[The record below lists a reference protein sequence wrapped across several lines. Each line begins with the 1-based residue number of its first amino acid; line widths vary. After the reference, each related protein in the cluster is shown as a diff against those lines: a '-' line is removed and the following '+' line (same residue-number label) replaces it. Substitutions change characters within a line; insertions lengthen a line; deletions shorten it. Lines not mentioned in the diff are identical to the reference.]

1 MAPLSIGNLLL
12 GTAMQP
18 GMSAIASAYA
28 ESAASSNIPWSSL
41 EYSGQ
46 TITGISGSGIGAQV
60 DTSQFIPA
68 SASGDFFPAS
78 ASGDFIPA
86 SASGDFIPASASG
99 DFIPASASSEF
110 QPSGDYAFNSSV
122 SSIEQNITNIESS
135 ITAMSSV
142 VSGLTGEYIPVSAS
156 SGFQPRGDYAYNSAV
171 SGKADK
177 SALDNCCSSMS
188 SVVSAIET
196 SVTAISSTVS
206 GLTGTYIEQSASGMF
221 APSGDYAYNSS
232 VSGKLDKSSQVVTST
247 AGGSG
252 MVSAINGSA
261 ILDRDT
267 HDGLTALSAEV
278 ATAIAIPMKPLV
290 EGFGIDLTEGPD
302 SVTISVTG
310 TTGYIPSSAS
320 GNFQPASAMT
330 AYLPASAS
338 SKFQP
343 KSSMTAYLE
352 RSSSGMFAPSG
363 DYAYN
368 SAVTGKLDTSAVEFI
383 NVDGTVY
390 VSSISGK
397 KALDALSAVSA
408 NSADYAASAGTAADV
423 GGMTS
428 MQTYSYPGA
437 TSEKFVSG
445 FNNLGIVASA
455 AHISGDT
462 FWNIGSRLSS
472 HEQQLNAIPTSYIP
486 ASASSAFQPSGD
498 YAYNS
503 AVSGKAEKSACVT
516 KSSIEGISSA
526 ITAIDGSAIFCPVS
540 SVGTGSSTVETAV
553 TSINGKP
560 LSARGLVP
568 SNYSTYGSGAVLMV
582 TGNVGTY
589 GCGWAPP
596 SGYFLMKSAVSG
608 SDGKIS
614 SINGS
619 GILASSV
626 VTATAGSDGMVTS
639 INGSAISANMV
650 AGTQW
655 VSGTFGEYNYISSTA
670 GVVAGKSGVISATS
684 EVYNPDGTATSTETA
699 SAAMDRTGQGPNYYY
714 TAMPFSALSF
724 TSTTPASQRFW
735 VTISGTE
742 TAAEDAVYIGTSVGS
757 LVAYTAGMT
766 LSIPATEVTGVIVS
780 ANKSYNPYYGPTN
793 WTCSATATVTQ
804 NGRME
809 TATSYMTADILAS
822 IVQ

>member
-28 ESAASSNIPWSSL
+28 ESAASSNIPWSAL

-60 DTSQFIPA
+60 DPSQ
-68 SASGDFFPAS
+68 
-78 ASGDFIPA
+78 
-86 SASGDFIPASASG
+86 
-99 DFIPASASSEF
+99 FIPASASSEF

-142 VSGLTGEYIPVSAS
+142 VSGLTGEYIPASAS
-156 SGFQPRGDYAYNSAV
+156 SGFQPSGDYAYNSAV
-171 SGKADK
+171 SGKADQ
-177 SALDNCCSSMS
+177 SALDDCCSSMS
-188 SVVSAIET
+188 SVVSAVET
-196 SVTAISSTVS
+196 SITAISSTVS

-221 APSGDYAYNSS
+221 APSGDYAYNSA

-267 HDGLTALSAEV
+267 HEGLTALSAEV
-278 ATAIAIPMKPLV
+278 ASSILPMKPLV
-290 EGFGIDLTEGPD
+290 EGFGIDLTEGPE

-310 TTGYIPSSAS
+310 TTGYIPASAS
-320 GNFQPASAMT
+320 GDFQPKSAMS
-330 AYLPASAS
+330 AYMPASAS
-338 SKFQP
+338 GDFQQA
-343 KSSMTAYLE
+343 SAMSAYLE
-352 RSSSGMFAPSG
+352 RSASGMFAPSG

-368 SAVTGKLDTSAVEFI
+368 SAVSGKLDASAVEFSSI
-383 NVDGTVY
+383 DNIVY
-390 VSSISGK
+390 VGNISGK
-397 KALDALSAVSA
+397 KVLDALSAVSA
-408 NSADYAASAGTAADV
+408 TTAKSAQSAEKAVNV
-423 GGMTS
+423 GGMSS
-428 MQTYSYPGA
+428 MQTYSYPGSDHPNKV
-437 TSEKFVSG
+437 TG
-445 FNNLGIVASA
+445 FNNIPLVAQEFKMGTGYHEFGDFLSA
-455 AHISGDT
+455 LKDQVSAIS
-462 FWNIGSRLSS
+462 
-472 HEQQLNAIPTSYIP
+472 TSYYP
-486 ASASSAFQPSGD
+486 KSASGAFQLSGD

-503 AVSGKAEKSACVT
+503 AVSGKAEKSACVA
-516 KSSIEGISSA
+516 KSSIVGIDSA
-526 ITAIDGSAIFCPVS
+526 ITGIDGSAILCPVS
-540 SVGTGSSTVETAV
+540 SVGTASSTVETAV
-553 TSINGKP
+553 TSINGRP
-560 LSARGLVP
+560 LSSKGRVP
-568 SNYSTYGSGAVLMV
+568 SNYSTFGSGAVLML
-582 TGNVGTY
+582 TGNGGSTY
-589 GCGWAPP
+589 PYGYSWAFP

-608 SDGKIS
+608 SNGKIS

-670 GVVAGKSGVISATS
+670 GVVAGKSGVLSSTS
-684 EVYNPDGTATSTETA
+684 EVYNPDGTASSTETA
-699 SAAMDRTGQGPNYYY
+699 SASMGTAGSQPGNYYY
-714 TAMPFSALSF
+714 SARPFSALSF
-724 TSTTPASQRFW
+724 TSTTPASQKFW
-735 VTISGTE
+735 VTIAGTE
-742 TAAEDAVYIGTSVGS
+742 TASEDPVYVGTSVGS
-757 LVAYTAGMT
+757 LVAYTAGMSI
-766 LSIPATEVTGVIVS
+766 SIPATAVTGVLVS
-780 ANKSYNPYYGPTN
+780 AKKTNNPYWAPTD
-793 WTCSATATVTQ
+793 WRCSASATVTQ
-804 NGRME
+804 YGRME